1 MLYSN
6 GVSNNP
12 IDSKKKEKTKKPIQN
27 WENKICIDPSIFP
40 SQTPYME
47 PTLIQPLIPI
57 VIAPPETHAAT
68 PHPNLTPHPTRLPI
82 APHQL
87 PHLIV
92 RRERRQPGPGHRGDE
107 I

>member
-27 WENKICIDPSIFP
+27 WENKICIVPSIFP
-40 SQTPYME
+40 SQTLYMHG
-47 PTLIQPLIPI
+47 PNLIKLLIPI

-68 PHPNLTPHPTRLPI
+68 PHPNLTSHPTRLPI
-82 APHQL
+82 PHQF